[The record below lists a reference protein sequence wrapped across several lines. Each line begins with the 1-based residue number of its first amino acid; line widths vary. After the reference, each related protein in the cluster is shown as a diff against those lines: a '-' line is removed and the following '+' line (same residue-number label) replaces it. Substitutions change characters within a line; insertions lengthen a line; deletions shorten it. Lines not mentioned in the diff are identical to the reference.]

1 MKKSDPGSK
10 REQRLLFLLP
20 SVAVLVV
27 YAFLIALP
35 KQRQLSDLVST
46 YESTKARAID
56 KQIAEQSLQD
66 LLRAKDGL
74 ERLRERLTT
83 ARSTMKQ
90 TSQNWR
96 SPGELLATI
105 QQLTEMLDQYELSIL
120 SQNNEPD
127 PSISNYV
134 KSLTEKINS
143 ESPNAPPIQFW
154 KIEVEG
160 KYSDIQS
167 FLSSID
173 LDSMKTFPL
182 TLSMSLPETGS
193 ATPKWTIIFVV

>member
-1 MKKSDPGSK
+1 MKKNESGSK

-35 KQRQLSDLVST
+35 KQRQLGDLT
-46 YESTKARAID
+46 NTLEATKAQAVSL
-56 KQIAEQSLQD
+56 QVAEQSLQN
-66 LLRAKDGL
+66 LSLAREGL
-74 ERLRERLTT
+74 ERLRTRLTT

-96 SPGELLATI
+96 SPDELLTTI
-105 QQLTEMLDQYELSIL
+105 QQLTEMLDQFQLSML
-120 SQNNEPD
+120 HQGADPE
-127 PSISNYV
+127 PSISTYI
-134 KSLTEKINS
+134 KALTEKINS

-160 KYSDIQS
+160 SYSDMQS
-167 FLSSID
+167 FLSSIE
-173 LDSMKTFPL
+173 LESMKSFPL
-182 TLSMSLPETGS
+182 TLSMALPESGS
-193 ATPKWTIIFVV
+193 AVPIWTIIFVV